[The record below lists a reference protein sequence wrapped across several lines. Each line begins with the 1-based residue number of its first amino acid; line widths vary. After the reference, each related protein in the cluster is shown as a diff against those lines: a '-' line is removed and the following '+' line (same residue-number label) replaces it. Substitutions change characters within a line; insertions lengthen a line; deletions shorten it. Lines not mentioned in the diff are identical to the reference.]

1 MWISLGCG
9 LVLLDDGGVMATIIF
24 WSLIG
29 MNLCIAIGWILCKR
43 FGTVDKLMRW
53 VDENSND

>member
-1 MWISLGCG
+1 M
-9 LVLLDDGGVMATIIF
+9 MATIIF